1 MTLPELRARRR
12 ANRRQMETATGE
24 ILQLCQRLEDV
35 LAVLIF
41 KLSKN
46 KVS

>member
-1 MTLPELRARRR
+1 MNLPELRARRR
-12 ANRRQMETATGE
+12 QNRCQMKTATGE
-24 ILQLCQRLEDV
+24 MLELCQRLEDV

>member
-1 MTLPELRARRR
+1 M
-12 ANRRQMETATGE
+12 QTATGE
-24 ILQLCQRLEDV
+24 MLELCQRLEDV
-35 LAVLIF
+35 LAALIF